1 MSTVSVSDN
10 HALAPRSHSHVCL
23 RQSQNGAS
31 MEDFPSFEFRS
42 PTCRTCVWRSP
53 RASDPS
59 ATLAVFSTEEPLRSL
74 RASSARAPFLAP
86 AQTLSPRSE
95 GRGRRRRERRERSP
109 NCNGLSSTLM
119 RTRKSLLPQSLLW
132 SGGRRRREITAYSR
146 ALQWMSSCTARFS
159 LFLPPPLFHQP
170 QKTSGVLEGHT
181 DDGRRRYESG
191 SKGGMEVAGRWK
203 AVQMKIEPRAEKG
216 TQ

>member
-10 HALAPRSHSHVCL
+10 HALAPRPHSHVCSP

-191 SKGGMEVAGRWK
+191 SKGEGGR
-203 AVQMKIEPRAEKG
+203 G
-216 TQ
+216 GGGS